1 MSTASAPGKIILVGE
16 HAVVYGRPAIAAPVW
31 EVQAQAT
38 VSDTPGEACRL
49 VAPQI
54 GLNIRLADAAPDE
67 PLALVARLA
76 LGKLGAASPPEW
88 RIEAR
93 SDIPM
98 ASGLGSGAAISAA
111 VARAIFAHAG
121 REIDADALSQIVF
134 ASERIHHGRPSG
146 IDNTVIAWEA
156 PIWFVK
162 GEAPQAVRPGR
173 PFTIVIADSGVP
185 ASTRETVAHVR
196 QGWERDQARYEG
208 WFDEM
213 GEIAAKARTAIEAG
227 QLRRLGRLFD
237 KNQTLLERIGVSSPT
252 LERLIDAARHDGALG
267 AKLSGGG
274 RGGNV
279 IALVEPAI
287 APSVEEGFLS
297 AGAHRVITTTV

>member
-1 MSTASAPGKIILVGE
+1 MTTASAPGKIILVGE

-31 EVQAQAT
+31 EVQATAT
-38 VSDTPGEACRL
+38 VKDTPGEDLRI

-54 GLNIRLADAAPDE
+54 GLDVYLRDAHRRE
-67 PLALVARLA
+67 PLALVTLLA
-76 LGKLGAASPPEW
+76 LGHLGATPVPQW
-88 RIEAR
+88 QIQAR

-121 REIDADALSQIVF
+121 RALDKTTLSEIVF
-134 ASERIHHGRPSG
+134 ASERIHHGQPSG
-146 IDNTVIAWEA
+146 IDNTVIAWET

-162 GEAPQAVRPGR
+162 GEAPQAIRPGR

-185 ASTRETVAHVR
+185 APTRETVAHVR
-196 QGWERDQARYEG
+196 REWERHRAQYEG

-213 GEIAAKARTAIEAG
+213 GEIAAKARSAIEAG
-227 QLRRLGRLFD
+227 QLRRLGRLLD
-237 KNQTLLERIGVSSPT
+237 KNQTLLERIGVSSPL

-279 IALVEPAI
+279 IALVEPAL
-287 APSVEEGFLS
+287 APSVEEGFRS
-297 AGAHRVITTTV
+297 AGARRVITTIV

>member
-1 MSTASAPGKIILVGE
+1 MTTASAPGKIILVGE

-31 EVQAQAT
+31 QVQARAT
-38 VSDTPGEACRL
+38 VEETPNEACRI

-54 GLNIRLADAAPDE
+54 GLNIRLADAAPNE

-111 VARAIFAHAG
+111 VARALFAHAG
-121 REIDADALSQIVF
+121 QELPVETLSQIVF

-146 IDNTVIAWEA
+146 IDNTVIAWET

-162 GEAPQAVRPGR
+162 GEAPQPIRPGW

-185 ASTRETVAHVR
+185 APTRETVAHVR
-196 QGWERDQARYEG
+196 QGWEQDPARYEA

-213 GEIAAKARTAIEAG
+213 GEIAAKARSAMEAG

-237 KNQTLLERIGVSSPT
+237 KNQTLLERIGVSSPV
-252 LERLIDAARHDGALG
+252 LERLIDAARHNGALG

-287 APSVEEGFLS
+287 APLVEEGFRS
-297 AGAHRVITTTV
+297 AGARRVITTTI